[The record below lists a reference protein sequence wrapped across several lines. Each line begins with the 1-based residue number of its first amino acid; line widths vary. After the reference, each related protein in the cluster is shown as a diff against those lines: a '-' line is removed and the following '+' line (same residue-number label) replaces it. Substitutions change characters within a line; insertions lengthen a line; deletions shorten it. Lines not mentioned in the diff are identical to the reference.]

1 MPFYEIAAINKFVYN
16 SEAPPGT
23 PGFDQLTSILL
34 PNGKVLINT
43 VGLQNCYILEPN
55 EYGSYRGGKLRR
67 IADMPQTNTWGSTF
81 ILNSGKVLLTC
92 GEFGVSAATGAC
104 QLFDPVTESWTIL
117 GDNGLSGHY
126 PVYMTTGGDLYGL
139 AGYHAKNSNMTPSER
154 NDYYVH
160 TSPGIPVIQSNPNLS
175 NEGEFYQSEAV
186 YALSPSGYHLVMPSR
201 SGDANRLDGNAEQL
215 MAIVRPGVPQVN
227 NLVWNSASIA
237 NRLLNVN
244 NNWWRMGVSPLKSQA
259 YINAWRGNIAAPGLG
274 FENGCLTYMAKINK
288 FVLISGNGALY
299 TIDYSS
305 QVNSINSGIINS
317 ISKAVELPNVSV
329 NNKNAPS
336 GTVSSESG
344 GKTTIQIV
352 GAGELI
358 VDISNIQYDP
368 YSISQNLNTEFSDG
382 YGYLYIRIL
391 NNSRWVKLKFTAKTF
406 ISPTKLKLTGVD
418 YGDEIYNPFVGDINS
433 VISTGDAVSVYKPSP
448 DCRDENASFLP
459 NGDLICGIGLT
470 AKKENYWNINGPSVI
485 LKWDGQNQVEI
496 LDEGEFFRGAN
507 LGPMFPLP
515 DGSIFMN
522 KNTIGANGVGVYVP
536 TTSEAV
542 PLSNSVPTITSAPA
556 SVFSGSSFTLTGNT
570 LTGVHEGGYQSE
582 DMSCRTNFPIVRLTD
597 PSSGY
602 VYYCV
607 TSDFTYRGIEPGVSS
622 SCKVFIPPTVP
633 LGTYNMQVVVNGVPS
648 ANRQISISGGTIGGE
663 VMMMNRM
670 F

>member
-1 MPFYEIAAINKFVYN
+1 VPFYEIAAINKFVVN

-23 PGFDQLTSILL
+23 RTFAQITSILL
-34 PNGKVLINT
+34 PNGKVLINFLGAT
-43 VGLQNCYILEPN
+43 NCYILEPN
-55 EYGSYRGGKLRR
+55 EYGSYRGGKIRR
-67 IADMPQTNTWGSTF
+67 IADIPQTNTWGSTF
-81 ILNSGKVLLTC
+81 ILNSGKVLFTC
-92 GEFGVSAATGAC
+92 GEFAVSAATKAC

-117 GDNGLSGHY
+117 GDNGLLGHM
-126 PVYMTTGGDLYGL
+126 PVYMTTGGDFYGL
-139 AGYHAKNSNMTPSER
+139 DGYHAKNSNMTPSER
-154 NDYYVH
+154 NNYYVH
-160 TSPGIPVIQSNPNLS
+160 TSPGNPVVPSNPNLS
-175 NEGEFYQSEAV
+175 NTGEFYQSEIV
-186 YALSPSGYHLVMPSR
+186 YALSPSGYYLGMPSL
-201 SGDANRLDGNAEQL
+201 SGDEQL
-215 MAIVRPGVPQVN
+215 MVIIRPGVPSAN

-237 NRLLNVN
+237 NKLLNVN

-259 YINAWRGNIAAPGLG
+259 YTDAWRGNIAAPGLR
-274 FENGCLTYMAKINK
+274 FEPGCLTYMAKINK

-305 QVNSINSGIINS
+305 QVNSITGGIINT

-329 NNKNAPS
+329 NNKNTPS
-336 GTVSSESG
+336 GTISSESG
-344 GKTTIQIV
+344 GKTAIQIV
-352 GAGELI
+352 GGGELI
-358 VDISNIQYDP
+358 VDISNFPIQNDP
-368 YSISQNLNTEFSDG
+368 YFIYQDG
-382 YGYLYIRIL
+382 YCYLFIRIL
-391 NNSRWVKLKFTAKTF
+391 NNSRWVKLKATAKTV
-406 ISPTKLKLTGVD
+406 ISSTKLKFTGVD
-418 YGDEIYNPFVGDINS
+418 YGDDIYNPFVGDINS
-433 VISTGDAVSVYKPSP
+433 VISTGDAVSIYRPSP

-459 NGDLICGIGLT
+459 NGDLICAIGLT
-470 AKKENYWNINGPSVI
+470 SNKENYWNVSGPSII

-496 LDEGEFFRGAN
+496 LDEGKFFTSAN

-515 DGSIFMN
+515 DGSIFIN
-522 KNTIGANGVGVYVP
+522 RGTDSAGTNGVGVYVP

-570 LTGVHEGGYQSE
+570 LNGIHEGGYQSE

-597 PSSGY
+597 SSSGY
-602 VYYCV
+602 VYYCA

-633 LGTYNMQVVVNGVPS
+633 LGTYNMQVVANGVPS

-663 VMMMNRM
+663 AMMMNRM